1 MLPTKAHLEAAN
13 LYAEKL
19 YDVAKAAIH
28 YKRVIGLN
36 PEHPQAEEIRDWLNL
51 ANIKNSISEFHAVEG
66 RYPKSL
72 NELVKEGYYSKMPA
86 APRGMRYVYNPK
98 TGQVGVK

>member
-1 MLPTKAHLEAAN
+1 MRKKPGDGRDGGRRRRVCFAEAGRAGGEDGAGDVGAVGKAKKSSE
-13 LYAEKL
+13 
-19 YDVAKAAIH
+19 
-28 YKRVIGLN
+28 KRV
-36 PEHPQAEEIRDWLNL
+36 NL
-51 ANIKNSISEFHAVEG
+51 ANVQNAIRQFHAVEG